1 MSKAFPATCA
11 AVCACLSPLPTQA
24 ADYVWDNQNGNGLW
38 NDPVNWGL
46 QGTSGYNV
54 APTASD
60 AAIFLKN
67 FSPNGTVRLN
77 ADGFAQYLRQDSS
90 RVQRTI
96 TIDASQTQDRT
107 LTLSGSGSELIDG
120 YETWVGFALDG
131 TPNGNGARLKLK
143 IDGSGSSIGTRV
155 NKAVTLR
162 VSCDVSGAGGFIL
175 NGGYDGAGRLMLSGA
190 NTYTGPTIANTG
202 VLLVNGSTAAGSTVT
217 VNGGGILAGTGT
229 IGGPVDGQRR
239 RPRLSGR
246 QLSSPC
252 SSARSP

>member
-1 MSKAFPATCA
+1 M
-11 AVCACLSPLPTQA
+11 CACLSPLPIHA
-24 ADYVWDNQNGNGLW
+24 ADYVWDNQAGNGIW
-38 NDPVNWGL
+38 NNPVNWGL
-46 QGTSGYNV
+46 QGNSGYNV

-60 AAIFLKN
+60 GTIFLKN

-120 YETWVGFALDG
+120 YETWVDFALDG

-162 VSCDVSGAGGFIL
+162 VSCDVSGAGGFTL
-175 NGGYDGAGRLMLSGA
+175 NGGLDGAGRLMLSGV
-190 NTYTGPTIANTG
+190 NTYTGPTRANAG
-202 VLLVNGSTAAGSTVT
+202 VLLVNGSTAAGSAVT

-229 IGGPVDGQRR
+229 IGGAGDGQRR
-239 RPRLSGR
+239 RPRISGR
-246 QLSSPC
+246 
-252 SSARSP
+252 